1 MKSGTPCRPWWSQC
15 SPRCP
20 NSLSQILSGYSKPKG
35 DGYRAI
41 CFLQNGTVRFVS
53 RNRRNLTARFPSLQD
68 IAKSIRA
75 VSAVFDGEIVALDQS
90 GMPSFEGLRTR
101 TSECAIVYYAFDL
114 LYFDGHD
121 FTKAPLISRKAAL
134 KKILPRR
141 NTGRVRY
148 TDHIVGEGERLFQEL
163 EKKQL
168 EGMLD
173 RYVEWLRDPNKP
185 PDVRV
190 MRPCVLCTITH
201 TLAQFFEPSRRLVGN
216 GRQLTIKLSAN

>member
-1 MKSGTPCRPWWSQC
+1 MPSVVEPMQPT
-15 SPRCP
+15 
-20 NSLSQILSGYSKPKG
+20 LSNQPFSNPEWLFEAKW

-41 CFLQNGTVRFVS
+41 CFLQNGAVRFVS
-53 RNRRNLTARFPSLQD
+53 RNRRNLNARFPSLQE

-75 VSAVFDGEIVALDQS
+75 VSAVLDGEIVALDQS
-90 GMPSFEGLRTR
+90 GMPCFEGLRTR

-121 FTKAPLISRKAAL
+121 LTKAPLISRKVAL

-163 EKKQL
+163 DKKQL
-168 EGMLD
+168 EGMVAKRADSL
-173 RYVEWLRDPNKP
+173 YVGGRSRAWLKIKTDAGREE
-185 PDVRV
+185 
-190 MRPCVLCTITH
+190 MRKRSEAWNP
-201 TLAQFFEPSRRLVGN
+201 
-216 GRQLTIKLSAN
+216 